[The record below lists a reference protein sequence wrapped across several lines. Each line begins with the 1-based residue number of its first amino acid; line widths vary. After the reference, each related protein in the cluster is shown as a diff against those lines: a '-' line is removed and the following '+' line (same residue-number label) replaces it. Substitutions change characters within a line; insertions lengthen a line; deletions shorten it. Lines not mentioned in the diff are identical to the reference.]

1 MTGVEYNVNSQFSF
15 LFSVSSLEIADIIRF
30 CLLEHSLG
38 LEALRHF
45 RLKNQTRKI
54 DKFQKKLNFIKFSC
68 AKLFQYSPKYILF
81 TKRIEI
87 FWSRDIEIFLSITSG
102 KSF

>member
-15 LFSVSSLEIADIIRF
+15 LFSVSSLQIVDIIRF
-30 CLLEHSLG
+30 CLLEHILG

-54 DKFQKKLNFIKFSC
+54 DKFQKK
-68 AKLFQYSPKYILF
+68 
-81 TKRIEI
+81 IELYQV
-87 FWSRDIEIFLSITSG
+87 FMC
-102 KSF
+102 

>member
-30 CLLEHSLG
+30 CLLEHILG
-38 LEALRHF
+38 LEALRQAL

-54 DKFQKKLNFIKFSC
+54 DKFQKK
-68 AKLFQYSPKYILF
+68 
-81 TKRIEI
+81 IELYQV
-87 FWSRDIEIFLSITSG
+87 FLC
-102 KSF
+102 

>member
-30 CLLEHSLG
+30 CLLEHILG

-54 DKFQKKLNFIKFSC
+54 DKFQKK
-68 AKLFQYSPKYILF
+68 
-81 TKRIEI
+81 IELYQV
-87 FWSRDIEIFLSITSG
+87 FMC
-102 KSF
+102 